1 MAVEDE
7 GVYEHKQFLGLRNR
21 VGPSG
26 FELGDLDAAEN
37 VDLDDV
43 GGAMLRRGHGAV
55 SIAGSCHSLWSN
67 GDFCFTVLANAL
79 VQVLPGLS
87 TRTLRSGLTADRPV
101 EYAAV
106 GDRVFYSNGVQNG
119 VIQDGA
125 SRSWGLPVPP
135 PPAVAVV
142 PGELLPG
149 RYQVTTTYL
158 RDDLQ
163 ESGASLATVVD
174 VAAGQGLS
182 ISLPVPTE
190 TDVATKAVYVTKPNG
205 TQFYLSQTAVSA
217 ATLAVYLYPTS
228 STALLGTQ
236 HLSPPPPGDFL
247 GIYNGHAL
255 VAVGDTL
262 FYSEPYAYEL
272 FDLRKRQRFGSR
284 IAMLAPVKGG
294 VFVGTENQT
303 LFLEGL
309 TPGAFSLQLL
319 SDYGVIPHTVSRTSA
334 SRVEPGRTG
343 DCAVWTSKRG
353 ICAGFD
359 GGTMLNLTED
369 RFAYPVQPT
378 GGGVVRLW
386 RGINQY
392 VATLRGAEVPGNIA
406 G

>member
-1 MAVEDE
+1 MAVVDE
-7 GVYEHKQFLGLRNR
+7 GVYEHRQFLGLRNR

-37 VDLDDV
+37 IDLDDG
-43 GGAMLRRGHGAV
+43 GGAMLRRGHGAA

-67 GDFCFTVLANAL
+67 GDFCYAVIANAL
-79 VQVLPGLS
+79 TQVLPGL
-87 TRTLRSGLTADRPV
+87 TTKTLRSGLTPERRV
-101 EYAAV
+101 EYVAV
-106 GDRVFYSNGVQNG
+106 GDRTFYANGIENG
-119 VIQDGA
+119 VIQAGA
-125 SRSWGLPVPP
+125 SRSWGLPVPHA
-135 PPAVAVV
+135 PAVSLV

-149 RYQVTTTYL
+149 RYQVALTYL
-158 RDDLQ
+158 RADLQ

-174 VAAGQGLS
+174 VVAGQGLS
-182 ISLPVPTE
+182 IALPTSPSSEIT
-190 TDVATKAVYVTKPNG
+190 TTAVYVSKSDGATL
-205 TQFYLSQTAVSA
+205 YLSQMVASA
-217 ATLAVYLYPTS
+217 ATLAVYLYPGPTVA
-228 STALLGTQ
+228 TLGTQ
-236 HLSPPPPGDFL
+236 HLSPPPVGDFL

-255 VAVGDTL
+255 VAAGDTL

-284 IAMLAPVKGG
+284 IVMLAPVKGG

-303 LFLEGL
+303 IFLEGP
-309 TPGAFSLQLL
+309 TPDRFNFQIL
-319 SDYGVIPHTVSRTSA
+319 SDYGVIPHTASRTSA
-334 SRVEPGRTG
+334 SRVEAARTG
-343 DCAVWTSKRG
+343 DCVVWTSKRG

-378 GGGVVRLW
+378 GGGLVRLW